1 MLWPDPAQRVRL
13 VEIRDNL
20 MARIAEAQRE
30 GWSGEVEGLSISL
43 AGAQDKLDQ
52 IDRRSSRRNPTVTG
66 SSLPAASIQTA
77 SKNI

>member
-1 MLWPDPAQRVRL
+1 
-13 VEIRDNL
+13 

-52 IDRRSSRRNPTVTG
+52 IDRRSGRRNHTVTG
-66 SSLPAASIQTA
+66 SSLPAASIQTTP
-77 SKNI
+77 NNT